1 MDTMTLNTRALQLP
15 LDFSDCAGSASPYRP
30 SPAPSALRRLV
41 ADVLSAEPAA
51 VAVRREATPVR
62 PTATSLTVYRRRRL
76 LVAVT
81 LGLLASA
88 LSLLGGELVARV
100 TGTPGSAVV
109 EAAGEPVV
117 YVVQPGDTLW
127 SAERITPDDSDI
139 RHTVDRLAASTGGA
153 MLHPGQRVV
162 LHSS

>member
-1 MDTMTLNTRALQLP
+1 MDTMTLDTRALQLP
-15 LDFSDCAGSASPYRP
+15 LDFSDGAGPASPCRP
-30 SPAPSALRRLV
+30 FPAPSALRRLV

-117 YVVQPGDTLW
+117 
-127 SAERITPDDSDI
+127 
-139 RHTVDRLAASTGGA
+139 
-153 MLHPGQRVV
+153 
-162 LHSS
+162 

>member
-1 MDTMTLNTRALQLP
+1 
-15 LDFSDCAGSASPYRP
+15 
-30 SPAPSALRRLV
+30 
-41 ADVLSAEPAA
+41 
-51 VAVRREATPVR
+51 
-62 PTATSLTVYRRRRL
+62 LTVYRRRRL

-109 EAAGEPVV
+109 EAAGEPEV

-127 SAERITPDDSDI
+127 SIAERITPDDRDI

-153 MLHPGQRVV
+153 MLQPGQRVV
-162 LHSS
+162 LPSS